1 MIKQLFNIVDPDK
14 IALKI
19 KVIKEFKFVPLQ
31 SVRLVY
37 LYQSKTTWVVL
48 ILLNRAKIHPTLYF
62 IQISFYRAL
71 NYN

>member
-31 SVRLVY
+31 SVRLVPISLPVKNNLGGFNFFKPCKNSSNFIFY
-37 LYQSKTTWVVL
+37 SNI
-48 ILLNRAKIHPTLYF
+48 IL
-62 IQISFYRAL
+62 
-71 NYN
+71 